1 MEAGHVFRDL
11 EDVIRRLGSEAGLTR
26 DEALAYLK
34 VLKDGSLPLSSKGA
48 ELEKLEAEG
57 MVILS
62 GDGRR
67 FIPVH
72 PRLAIANHFRTWR
85 ERTVKEMNDRRMRV
99 DRLILE
105 LVPVYEAATEKKL
118 AKRGR

>member
-1 MEAGHVFRDL
+1 MFRNPEDL
-11 EDVIRRLGSEAGLTR
+11 IQRLGSEAGLTR
-26 DEALAYLK
+26 AEALVYLK
-34 VLKDGSLPLSSKGA
+34 LLKNGSLPLSSKRA

-62 GDGRR
+62 GDNKR

-72 PRLAIANHFRTWR
+72 PRLAIANHYRAWR
-85 ERTVKEMNDRRMRV
+85 ERMVKEMNDRKARV

-105 LVPVYEAATEKKL
+105 LIPAYEAATEKSL